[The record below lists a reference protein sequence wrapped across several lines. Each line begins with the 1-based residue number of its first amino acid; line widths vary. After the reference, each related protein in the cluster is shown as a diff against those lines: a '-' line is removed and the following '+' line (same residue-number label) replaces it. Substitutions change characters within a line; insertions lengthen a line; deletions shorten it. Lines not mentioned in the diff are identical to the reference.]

1 MQLLRV
7 NDPLE
12 FFARTEELR
21 ARGARVG
28 LVPTMGALHEGHFKL
43 VEEAKGLCDAVC
55 VSVFVNPLQFN
66 NSSDF
71 DRYPRDI
78 EADAAALEARGVDA
92 LFLPRVEDIHPSPIN
107 MHIATAGIVERQE
120 GAHRPGH
127 FDGVA
132 TVVAKLFIAAG
143 RAKVFFGEKDYQQTR
158 VIADLIRE
166 FHFPVEMV
174 VVPTVREADGL
185 ALSSRNRLLTPAARL
200 AAPAMY
206 RAFQRGRAS
215 AVLASA
221 TAPVIDGMRSS
232 IESAAHEAGVKLLI
246 DYLEAAS
253 GADLHPVERFEADTR
268 FFIAA
273 SYDGVRLIDNVAV
286 FD

>member
-1 MQLLRV
+1 MLRV

-12 FFARTEELR
+12 LFARTEELR
-21 ARGARVG
+21 AKGALVG
-28 LVPTMGALHEGHFKL
+28 LVPTMGALHEGHSKL
-43 VEEAKGLCDAVC
+43 VEEAKRLCDAVC
-55 VSVFVNPLQFN
+55 VSIFVNPLQFN
-66 NSSDF
+66 NASDF

-78 EADAAALEARGVDA
+78 EADAAVLEAMGVDT
-92 LFLPRVEDIHPSPIN
+92 LFLPGVEDIHPSPIN
-107 MHIATAGIVERQE
+107 MHITTAGIVERQE

-132 TVVAKLFIAAG
+132 TVVAKLFIATG
-143 RAKVFFGEKDYQQTR
+143 RAKVFFGAKDYQQTR
-158 VIADLIRE
+158 VVADLIRE

-174 VVPTVREADGL
+174 VVPTVREEDGL
-185 ALSSRNRLLTPAARL
+185 ALSSRNRLLTAAARR

-206 RAFQRGRAS
+206 RALCAGRS
-215 AVLASA
+215 TAVPGSA
-221 TAPVIDGMRSS
+221 TAPVIDSMRNS
-232 IESAAHEAGVKLLI
+232 IESAAREVGAVLGI

-253 GADLHPVERFEADTR
+253 GVDLGPVERFEPDTR

-286 FD
+286 FDE

>member
-1 MQLLRV
+1 MQLLKV

-21 ARGARVG
+21 AQGARVG

-43 VEEAKGLCDAVC
+43 VEEAKLLCDAVC
-55 VSVFVNPLQFN
+55 VSIFVNPLQFN
-66 NSSDF
+66 NASDF

-78 EADAAALEARGVDA
+78 EADAAALEAMGVNA
-92 LFLPRVEDIHPSPIN
+92 LFLPGVEDIHPSPIN
-107 MHIATAGIVERQE
+107 MHITTAGIVERQE

-143 RAKVFFGEKDYQQTR
+143 KAKVFFGEKDYQQTR

-185 ALSSRNRLLTPAARL
+185 ALSSRNRLLTPAARM
-200 AAPAMY
+200 AAPAIY
-206 RAFQRGRAS
+206 RAFQHGRTN

-221 TAPVIDGMRSS
+221 TAPVIDSMRSS
-232 IESAAHEAGVKLLI
+232 IESAAHDAGVKLAI

-253 GADLHPVERFEADTR
+253 GADLRQVERFEVDTR

-286 FD
+286 FE

>member
-1 MQLLRV
+1 MRTV

-12 FFARTEELR
+12 FFACTEEFR
-21 ARGARVG
+21 SAGDRVG
-28 LVPTMGALHEGHFKL
+28 LVPTMGALHQGHFGL
-43 VEEAKGLCDAVC
+43 VEAAKRLCDRVC
-55 VSVFVNPLQFN
+55 VSIFVNPLQFN
-66 NSSDF
+66 NPADF
-71 DRYPRDI
+71 DRYPRDLD
-78 EADAAALEARGVDA
+78 ADAAALEAMGVA
-92 LFLPRVEDIHPSPIN
+92 AIFVPGVEDIHPAPIN
-107 MHIATAGIVERQE
+107 MRVATSGIVDRQE

-132 TVVAKLFIAAG
+132 TVVSKLFIAVG
-143 RAKVFFGEKDYQQTR
+143 KSKVFFGEKDYQQTR

-185 ALSSRNRLLTPAARL
+185 ALSSRNRLLTRAARD

-206 RAFQRGRAS
+206 AAFQAGRAN
-215 AVLASA
+215 AVQGSA
-221 TAPVIDGMRSS
+221 TAPVLASMRRL
-232 IESAAHEAGVKLLI
+232 IEDRAAQTGAALAI

-253 GADLHPVERFEADTR
+253 GEDLRSLERFEAETR
-268 FFIAA
+268 FFVAA

-286 FD
+286 FEK

>member
-1 MQLLRV
+1 MLRV

-12 FFARTEELR
+12 LFARTEEFR
-21 ARGARVG
+21 GRGARVG

-43 VEEAKGLCDAVC
+43 VEEAKRLCDVVC
-55 VSVFVNPLQFN
+55 VSIFVNPLQFN
-66 NSSDF
+66 NITDF
-71 DRYPRDI
+71 DRYPRDV
-78 EADAAALEARGVDA
+78 EADAAALEAIGVDA
-92 LFLPRVEDIHPSPIN
+92 VFLPRVEDIHPSPVN
-107 MHIATAGIVERQE
+107 MHISTAGIVERQE

-132 TVVAKLFIAAG
+132 TVVSKLFIAAG
-143 RAKVFFGEKDYQQTR
+143 RASVFFGEKDYQQTR

-174 VVPTVREADGL
+174 VVPTVREVDGL
-185 ALSSRNRLLTPAARL
+185 ALSSRNRLLTSAARK

-206 RAFQRGRAS
+206 RAFRTGRS
-215 AVLASA
+215 RAVPGSA
-221 TAPVIDGMRSS
+221 TAPVIDGMRGA
-232 IESAAHEAGVKLLI
+232 IESAAREAGAELAI

-253 GADLHPVERFEADTR
+253 GVDLRPVERFEADTR

-286 FD
+286 FE

>member
-1 MQLLRV
+1 MLRV

-12 FFARTEELR
+12 LFARTDELR
-21 ARGARVG
+21 AQGAGVG

-43 VEEAKGLCDAVC
+43 VEEAKRLCDAVC
-55 VSVFVNPLQFN
+55 VSIFVNPLQFN
-66 NSSDF
+66 NASDF

-78 EADAAALEARGVDA
+78 EADAAALEAMGVDT
-92 LFLPRVEDIHPSPIN
+92 LFLPGVEDIHPSPIN
-107 MHIATAGIVERQE
+107 MHISTAGIVDRQE

-132 TVVAKLFIAAG
+132 TVVSKLFIAAG
-143 RAKVFFGEKDYQQTR
+143 RATVFFGEKDYQQTR

-206 RAFQRGRAS
+206 RAFQGGRAI

-221 TAPVIDGMRSS
+221 TAPVIDSMRSS
-232 IESAAHEAGVKLLI
+232 IESAAHEAGVKLGI

-253 GADLHPVERFEADTR
+253 GADLRPVERFEADTR

-286 FD
+286 FDE

>member
-1 MQLLRV
+1 MLRV

-12 FFARTEELR
+12 LFARTEEFR
-21 ARGARVG
+21 GRGARVG
-28 LVPTMGALHEGHFKL
+28 LVPTMGALHEGPFKL
-43 VEEAKGLCDAVC
+43 VEEAKRLCDAVC
-55 VSVFVNPLQFN
+55 VSIFVNPLQFN
-66 NSSDF
+66 NITDF
-71 DRYPRDI
+71 DRYPRDV
-78 EADAAALEARGVDA
+78 EADAAALEAIGVDA
-92 LFLPRVEDIHPSPIN
+92 VFLPRVEDIHPSPVN
-107 MHIATAGIVERQE
+107 MHISTAGIVERQE

-132 TVVAKLFIAAG
+132 TVVSKLFIAAG
-143 RAKVFFGEKDYQQTR
+143 RASVFFGEKDYQQTR

-174 VVPTVREADGL
+174 VVPTVREVDGL
-185 ALSSRNRLLTPAARL
+185 ALSSRNRLLSSAARK

-206 RAFQRGRAS
+206 RAFRTGRS
-215 AVLASA
+215 RAVPGSA
-221 TAPVIDGMRSS
+221 TAPVIDGMRGA
-232 IESAAHEAGVKLLI
+232 IESAAREAGAELAI

-253 GADLHPVERFEADTR
+253 GVDLHPVERFEADTR

-286 FD
+286 FE